1 MKNKPQSQTSGNSKS
16 ERVKVYI
23 RVRPFND
30 DENKRGGETPFTNLD
45 VDNGIVSIKKEYDVK
60 NYTYD
65 GLYDMNSTQDQIFEN
80 SAKPVIDSALKGYN
94 GTIFAYGQTGSGKT
108 FTMVGDFNNKSK
120 SGIIPRSISY
130 IYKEMNRILKE
141 EGGNNSK
148 FSLSLSFI
156 QIYLE
161 SIQDLLDPDSKEI
174 KLREDPDKGVYLEG
188 VQWVRCSSPEECA
201 EIFHMGERNRA
212 TESTRMNAH
221 SSRSHAILIIRIE
234 RSIQV
239 ATKTKVKNIKQ
250 ATDRIITCS
259 HLYLVDLAGSE
270 RVKKTGA
277 TNMRLEEA
285 KKINVSL
292 LALGN
297 VISAL
302 SDPKSTH
309 ISYRDSKLTRLL
321 QESLGGNAKTS
332 LIVTVSPS
340 TYNTEETISSLFF
353 ALRAMKVQNKPK
365 INKTVDYQAL
375 CQKLQ
380 EDLDKL
386 NDEYAKLKIEYEK
399 VVTELDKLKK
409 GEKYLQ
415 IKQTVE
421 MNEPELQNLNNM
433 NNNNNDQSVLTNKS
447 DKSAA
452 PISNEKI
459 QKMKADFKKKAK
471 KLEEFYENLMKTK
484 NEEYENILKKVDD
497 IVYEK
502 ESQIDKLNSEIREL
516 KTTIKSQKEDIE
528 DLTKERDE
536 LQKSVVDFTT
546 QVQEQKDLLNQSR
559 TEKQYRA
566 LIDQLNSQIFDL
578 EKRLINMEDSTV
590 ISDNFKEKISNELN
604 IKISDLENEMNTLAQ
619 KKKDYTIKKSQNE
632 IKLKLSKEEA
642 LKSKSLK
649 EKLKN
654 EIIESQKENFK
665 LIMEEESTNKR
676 IEIIENQINCAKNI
690 INNLDN
696 LVDEFREQNKIQLMM
711 NLANKEIDNQIKE
724 ETIKNYENAF
734 TKEERQEFESKFLL
748 FKSEGE
754 MNSIINKVLFLNNNY
769 QSSLFKLDDINK
781 ELSTTINE
789 PNNEEKLSKIKDNI
803 QSLLEETQDINRVI
817 KKEMHKD
824 FSSASLD
831 DNIPFE
837 RCTKHLDK
845 LFSNVIYNLNTLID
859 SYNYTNSNVCTLL
872 TNIYSGITGKNKIL
886 ENLTNYVQENI
897 GDLNTKKK
905 LNDSLDALHKCNANY
920 GQFFKEFDKFIKE
933 LCDRLVRDSGQT
945 PIDFPKIDTHKY
957 LDKIEELKRTI
968 KNQGDTINETNR
980 KMAEL
985 KKGVNQLNEF
995 LKLNQKDGKLDV
1007 KKITKVFDGYN
1018 NQIDRLSIDLKSQ
1031 IEKIRDINDDYNLKD
1046 LNTGKFLIGQYYA
1059 TVAQFSNDLYNFG
1072 LKEDI

>member
-1 MKNKPQSQTSGNSKS
+1 
-16 ERVKVYI
+16 
-23 RVRPFND
+23 
-30 DENKRGGETPFTNLD
+30 
-45 VDNGIVSIKKEYDVK
+45 
-60 NYTYD
+60 
-65 GLYDMNSTQDQIFEN
+65 
-80 SAKPVIDSALKGYN
+80 
-94 GTIFAYGQTGSGKT
+94 
-108 FTMVGDFNNKSK
+108 MVGDFNNKSK
-120 SGIIPRSISY
+120 GGIIPRSINY
-130 IYKEMNRILKE
+130 IYKEMNRILTE

-239 ATKTKVKNIKQ
+239 STKTKVKNIKQ

-277 TNMRLEEA
+277 TSMRLEEA

-386 NDEYAKLKIEYEK
+386 NDEYGKLKIEYEK

-421 MNEPELQNLNNM
+421 MNEPDLQNPNNM
-433 NNNNNDQSVLTNKS
+433 NNNNKDPSISTS
-447 DKSAA
+447 KSAA
-452 PISNEKI
+452 PVTNEKI

-502 ESQIDKLNSEIREL
+502 ETQIDKLNSEIKEL

-536 LQKSVVDFTT
+536 LQKSVVDLST
-546 QVQEQKDLLNQSR
+546 QVQEQKELNQNSS
-559 TEKQYRA
+559 EKQYRA
-566 LIDQLNSQIFDL
+566 YIEQLNSQIFDL
-578 EKRLINMEDSTV
+578 EKRLINSGDSIV
-590 ISDNFKEKISNELN
+590 VSDNFKEKVSNELN
-604 IKISDLENEMNTLAQ
+604 IKISDLENEINTLTQ
-619 KKKDYTIKKSQNE
+619 KKNDYTIKKSQNE
-632 IKLKLSKEEA
+632 IKLKLSKEQA
-642 LKSKSLK
+642 LKSKSVKEELK
-649 EKLKN
+649 T

-676 IEIIENQINCAKNI
+676 IEIIENQITLAKNI

-696 LVDEFREQNKIQLMM
+696 LVDEFKEQNKIQLMM

-734 TKEERQEFESKFLL
+734 TKEERKEFESKFLL

-754 MNSIINKVLFLNNNY
+754 MNSIINKIMFLNNNY
-769 QSSLFKLDDINK
+769 QTNLFKLDDINK
-781 ELSTTINE
+781 ELNKTINE
-789 PNNEEKLSKIKDNI
+789 PNNEEKLSKMKDNI
-803 QSLLEETQDINRVI
+803 QNLLEETQDINRVI
-817 KKEMHKD
+817 KKEMKKD

-837 RCTKHLDK
+837 RCSKHLDK
-845 LFSNVIYNLNTLID
+845 LFTNQIYNLNTLID
-859 SYNYTNSNVCTLL
+859 SYNTANSNICILL
-872 TNIYSGITGKNKIL
+872 TIIYSGIAGKNKIL
-886 ENLTNYVQENI
+886 E
-897 GDLNTKKK
+897 DL
-905 LNDSLDALHKCNANY
+905 
-920 GQFFKEFDKFIKE
+920 I
-933 LCDRLVRDSGQT
+933 
-945 PIDFPKIDTHKY
+945 
-957 LDKIEELKRTI
+957 
-968 KNQGDTINETNR
+968 
-980 KMAEL
+980 
-985 KKGVNQLNEF
+985 
-995 LKLNQKDGKLDV
+995 
-1007 KKITKVFDGYN
+1007 
-1018 NQIDRLSIDLKSQ
+1018 
-1031 IEKIRDINDDYNLKD
+1031 
-1046 LNTGKFLIGQYYA
+1046 
-1059 TVAQFSNDLYNFG
+1059 
-1072 LKEDI
+1072 

>member
-1 MKNKPQSQTSGNSKS
+1 
-16 ERVKVYI
+16 
-23 RVRPFND
+23 
-30 DENKRGGETPFTNLD
+30 
-45 VDNGIVSIKKEYDVK
+45 
-60 NYTYD
+60 
-65 GLYDMNSTQDQIFEN
+65 
-80 SAKPVIDSALKGYN
+80 
-94 GTIFAYGQTGSGKT
+94 
-108 FTMVGDFNNKSK
+108 MVGDFNNKSK

-130 IYKEMNRILKE
+130 IYKEMNRILNE

-239 ATKTKVKNIKQ
+239 STKTKVKNIKQ

-277 TNMRLEEA
+277 TSMRLEEA

-386 NDEYAKLKIEYEK
+386 NDEYGKLKIEYEK

-421 MNEPELQNLNNM
+421 MNESDIQNPNNM
-433 NNNNNDQSVLTNKS
+433 NNNNNDPNITSKN
-447 DKSAA
+447 AA
-452 PISNEKI
+452 PVSNEKI
-459 QKMKADFKKKAK
+459 QKMKADFKKKVK

-502 ESQIDKLNSEIREL
+502 ESQIDKLNSEIKEL
-516 KTTIKSQKEDIE
+516 KTTIKSQKEDID

-546 QVQEQKDLLNQSR
+546 QLQEQKELLTESR
-559 TEKQYRA
+559 TEKQYRT

-604 IKISDLENEMNTLAQ
+604 IKISDLENEINTLTQ
-619 KKKDYTIKKSQNE
+619 KKNDYTIKKSQNE

-649 EKLKN
+649 EKLKT

-676 IEIIENQINCAKNI
+676 IGIIENQIACAKNV
-690 INNLDN
+690 INNIDN
-696 LVDEFREQNKIQLMM
+696 IVDEFKEQNKIQLMM

-734 TKEERQEFESKFLL
+734 TKEERKEFESKFLL

-754 MNSIINKVLFLNNNY
+754 MNSIINKVMFLNNNY
-769 QSSLFKLDDINK
+769 QTSLFKLDDINK
-781 ELSTTINE
+781 ELSTVINE
-789 PNNEEKLSKIKDNI
+789 PDNEDKLSKMKDNI

-859 SYNYTNSNVCTLL
+859 SYNAANSNVCTLL
-872 TNIYSGITGKNKIL
+872 TNIYSGLAGKNKIL
-886 ENLTNYVQENI
+886 ENLTNYVQESI
-897 GDLNTKKK
+897 GDLNAKKK
-905 LNDSLDALHKCNANY
+905 LNDSLDALHQCNTNY
-920 GQFFKEFDKFIKE
+920 GLFFKNLDQFIKE
-933 LCDRLVRDSGQT
+933 LCDRLVRDSGQNT
-945 PIDFPKIDTHKY
+945 FEFPKIDTHKY
-957 LDKIEELKRTI
+957 IDKIEELKRTI
-968 KNQGDTINETNR
+968 KNQGDTINETNK
-980 KMAEL
+980 KMSEL
-985 KKGVNQLNEF
+985 KRGVNQLNEF

-1018 NQIDRLSIDLKSQ
+1018 DQIDTLSINLKSQ
-1031 IEKIRDINDDYNLKD
+1031 IEKLKDINEDYNLKD
-1046 LNTGKFLIGQYYA
+1046 LNTGKFLIGQYFA

>member
-1 MKNKPQSQTSGNSKS
+1 
-16 ERVKVYI
+16 
-23 RVRPFND
+23 
-30 DENKRGGETPFTNLD
+30 
-45 VDNGIVSIKKEYDVK
+45 
-60 NYTYD
+60 
-65 GLYDMNSTQDQIFEN
+65 
-80 SAKPVIDSALKGYN
+80 
-94 GTIFAYGQTGSGKT
+94 
-108 FTMVGDFNNKSK
+108 MVGDFNNKSK
-120 SGIIPRSISY
+120 GGIIPRSINY
-130 IYKEMNRILKE
+130 IYKEMNRILTE

-239 ATKTKVKNIKQ
+239 STKTKVKNIKQ

-277 TNMRLEEA
+277 TSMRLEEA

-386 NDEYAKLKIEYEK
+386 NDEYGKLKIEYEK

-421 MNEPELQNLNNM
+421 MNEPDLQNPNNM
-433 NNNNNDQSVLTNKS
+433 NNNNKDPSISTS
-447 DKSAA
+447 KSAA
-452 PISNEKI
+452 PVTNEKI

-502 ESQIDKLNSEIREL
+502 ETQIDKLNSEIKEL

-536 LQKSVVDFTT
+536 LQKSVVDLST
-546 QVQEQKDLLNQSR
+546 QVQEQKELNQNSS
-559 TEKQYRA
+559 EKQYRA
-566 LIDQLNSQIFDL
+566 YIEQLNSQIFDL
-578 EKRLINMEDSTV
+578 EKRLINSGDSIV
-590 ISDNFKEKISNELN
+590 VSDNFKEKISNELN
-604 IKISDLENEMNTLAQ
+604 IKISDLENEINTLTQ
-619 KKKDYTIKKSQNE
+619 KKNDYTIKKSQNE
-632 IKLKLSKEEA
+632 IKLKLSKEQA
-642 LKSKSLK
+642 LKSKSVKEELK
-649 EKLKN
+649 T

-676 IEIIENQINCAKNI
+676 IEIIENQITLAKNI

-696 LVDEFREQNKIQLMM
+696 LVDEFKEQNKIQLMM

-734 TKEERQEFESKFLL
+734 TKEERKEFESKFLL

-754 MNSIINKVLFLNNNY
+754 MNSIINKIMFLNNNY
-769 QSSLFKLDDINK
+769 QTNLFKLDDINK
-781 ELSTTINE
+781 ELNKTINE
-789 PNNEEKLSKIKDNI
+789 PNNEEKLSKMKDNI
-803 QSLLEETQDINRVI
+803 QNLLEETQDINRVI
-817 KKEMHKD
+817 KKEMKKD

-845 LFSNVIYNLNTLID
+845 LFTNQIYNLNTLID
-859 SYNYTNSNVCTLL
+859 SYNTANSNICTLL
-872 TNIYSGITGKNKIL
+872 TIIYSGIAGKNKIL
-886 ENLTNYVQENI
+886 EDLTNYVQENI

-905 LNDSLDALHKCNANY
+905 LNDNLDALHQCNINY
-920 GQFFKEFDKFIKE
+920 GQFFKNLDQFIKD
-933 LCDRLVRDSGQT
+933 LCDRLMRDSGQT
-945 PIDFPKIDTHKY
+945 TIDFPKIDTHKY

-980 KMAEL
+980 KMSEL

-1018 NQIDRLSIDLKSQ
+1018 DQIDKLSIDLKSQ

-1059 TVAQFSNDLYNFG
+1059 TVAQFSSDLYNFG
-1072 LKEDI
+1072 LKGDT

>member
-1 MKNKPQSQTSGNSKS
+1 
-16 ERVKVYI
+16 
-23 RVRPFND
+23 
-30 DENKRGGETPFTNLD
+30 
-45 VDNGIVSIKKEYDVK
+45 
-60 NYTYD
+60 
-65 GLYDMNSTQDQIFEN
+65 
-80 SAKPVIDSALKGYN
+80 
-94 GTIFAYGQTGSGKT
+94 
-108 FTMVGDFNNKSK
+108 MVGDFNNKSK
-120 SGIIPRSISY
+120 GGIIPRSINY
-130 IYKEMNRILKE
+130 IYKEMNRIIAE

-239 ATKTKVKNIKQ
+239 STKTKVKNIKQ

-277 TNMRLEEA
+277 TSMRLEEA

-386 NDEYAKLKIEYEK
+386 NDEYGKLKIEYEK

-421 MNEPELQNLNNM
+421 MNEPDFQNSNNT
-433 NNNNNDQSVLTNKS
+433 NSNSKDQSISN
-447 DKSAA
+447 KSAA

-502 ESQIDKLNSEIREL
+502 ESQIDKLNSEIKEL

-536 LQKSVVDFTT
+536 LQKSVVDLTT
-546 QVQEQKDLLNQSR
+546 QVQEQKELNQNSS
-559 TEKQYRA
+559 EKQYRA
-566 LIDQLNSQIFDL
+566 YIEQLNSQIFDL
-578 EKRLINMEDSTV
+578 EKRLINSGDSIV
-590 ISDNFKEKISNELN
+590 VSDNFKEKISNELN
-604 IKISDLENEMNTLAQ
+604 IKISDLENEINTLTQ
-619 KKKDYTIKKSQNE
+619 KKNDYTIKKSQNE
-632 IKLKLSKEEA
+632 IKLKLSKEQA
-642 LKSKSLK
+642 LKSKSVKEELK
-649 EKLKN
+649 T

-676 IEIIENQINCAKNI
+676 IEIIENQITCAKNI

-696 LVDEFREQNKIQLMM
+696 IVDEYKEQNKIQLMM

-724 ETIKNYENAF
+724 ETIKNYESAF
-734 TKEERQEFESKFLL
+734 TKEERKEFESKFLL

-754 MNSIINKVLFLNNNY
+754 MNSIINKIMFLNNNY
-769 QSSLFKLDDINK
+769 QTSLFKLDDINK
-781 ELSTTINE
+781 ELNKTINE
-789 PNNEEKLSKIKDNI
+789 PDNEEKLSKMKDNI

-817 KKEMHKD
+817 KKEMKKD

-845 LFSNVIYNLNTLID
+845 LFTNVIYNLNTLID
-859 SYNYTNSNVCTLL
+859 SYNATNSNICTLL
-872 TNIYSGITGKNKIL
+872 AIIYSGMAGKNKML

-905 LNDSLDALHKCNANY
+905 LNDNLDSLHQCNTNY
-920 GQFFKEFDKFIKE
+920 GQFFKNLDQFIKD
-933 LCDRLVRDSGQT
+933 LCDRLMRDSGQT
-945 PIDFPKIDTHKY
+945 TIDFPKIDTHKY

-1018 NQIDRLSIDLKSQ
+1018 NQIDKLSIDLKSQ

-1046 LNTGKFLIGQYYA
+1046 INTGKFLIGQYYA
-1059 TVAQFSNDLYNFG
+1059 TVAQFASDLYNFG
-1072 LKEDI
+1072 LKGDI

>member
-1 MKNKPQSQTSGNSKS
+1 
-16 ERVKVYI
+16 
-23 RVRPFND
+23 
-30 DENKRGGETPFTNLD
+30 
-45 VDNGIVSIKKEYDVK
+45 
-60 NYTYD
+60 
-65 GLYDMNSTQDQIFEN
+65 
-80 SAKPVIDSALKGYN
+80 
-94 GTIFAYGQTGSGKT
+94 
-108 FTMVGDFNNKSK
+108 MVGDFNNKSK
-120 SGIIPRSISY
+120 GGIIPRSINY
-130 IYKEMNRILKE
+130 IYKEMNRILTE

-239 ATKTKVKNIKQ
+239 STKTKVKNIKQ

-277 TNMRLEEA
+277 TSMRLEEA

-386 NDEYAKLKIEYEK
+386 NDEYGKLKIEYEK

-421 MNEPELQNLNNM
+421 MNEPDLQNPNNM
-433 NNNNNDQSVLTNKS
+433 NNNNKDPSISTS
-447 DKSAA
+447 KSAA
-452 PISNEKI
+452 PVTNEKI

-502 ESQIDKLNSEIREL
+502 ETQIDKLNSEIKEL

-536 LQKSVVDFTT
+536 LQKSVVDLST
-546 QVQEQKDLLNQSR
+546 QVQEQKELNQNSS
-559 TEKQYRA
+559 EKQYRA
-566 LIDQLNSQIFDL
+566 YIEQLNSQIFDL
-578 EKRLINMEDSTV
+578 EKRLINSGDSIV
-590 ISDNFKEKISNELN
+590 VSDNFKEKVSNELN
-604 IKISDLENEMNTLAQ
+604 IKISDLENEINTLTQ
-619 KKKDYTIKKSQNE
+619 KKNDYTIKKSQNE
-632 IKLKLSKEEA
+632 IKLKLSKEQA
-642 LKSKSLK
+642 LKSKSVKEELK
-649 EKLKN
+649 T

-676 IEIIENQINCAKNI
+676 IEIIENQITLAKNI

-696 LVDEFREQNKIQLMM
+696 LVDEFKEQNKIQLMM

-734 TKEERQEFESKFLL
+734 TKEERKEFESKFLL

-754 MNSIINKVLFLNNNY
+754 MNSIINKIMFLNNNY
-769 QSSLFKLDDINK
+769 QTNLFKLDDINK
-781 ELSTTINE
+781 ELNKTINE
-789 PNNEEKLSKIKDNI
+789 PNNEEKLSKMKDNI
-803 QSLLEETQDINRVI
+803 QNLLEETQDINRVI
-817 KKEMHKD
+817 KKEMKKD

-859 SYNYTNSNVCTLL
+859 SYNATNSNICTLL
-872 TNIYSGITGKNKIL
+872 TIIYSGMAGKNKIL
-886 ENLTNYVQENI
+886 EDLTNYVQENI

-905 LNDSLDALHKCNANY
+905 LNDNLDALHQCNINY
-920 GQFFKEFDKFIKE
+920 GQFFKNLDQFIKD
-933 LCDRLVRDSGQT
+933 LCDRLMRDSGQT
-945 PIDFPKIDTHKY
+945 TIDFPKIDTHKY

-980 KMAEL
+980 KMSEL

-1018 NQIDRLSIDLKSQ
+1018 DQIDRLSIDLKSQ

-1059 TVAQFSNDLYNFG
+1059 TVAQFSSDLYNFG
-1072 LKEDI
+1072 LKGDI

>member
-1 MKNKPQSQTSGNSKS
+1 
-16 ERVKVYI
+16 
-23 RVRPFND
+23 
-30 DENKRGGETPFTNLD
+30 
-45 VDNGIVSIKKEYDVK
+45 
-60 NYTYD
+60 
-65 GLYDMNSTQDQIFEN
+65 
-80 SAKPVIDSALKGYN
+80 
-94 GTIFAYGQTGSGKT
+94 
-108 FTMVGDFNNKSK
+108 MVGDFNNKSK
-120 SGIIPRSISY
+120 GGIIPRSINY
-130 IYKEMNRILKE
+130 IYKEMNRILTE

-234 RSIQV
+234 RSIKV
-239 ATKTKVKNIKQ
+239 STKTKVKNIKQ
-250 ATDRIITCS
+250 TTDRIITCS

-277 TNMRLEEA
+277 TSMRLEEA

-386 NDEYAKLKIEYEK
+386 NDEYGKLKIEYEK

-421 MNEPELQNLNNM
+421 MNEPEFQNSNNM
-433 NNNNNDQSVLTNKS
+433 NNNNNDQSILS
-447 DKSAA
+447 SKSAA
-452 PISNEKI
+452 PVPNEKI

-502 ESQIDKLNSEIREL
+502 ETQIDKLNSEIKEL

-536 LQKSVVDFTT
+536 LQKSVVDLST
-546 QVQEQKDLLNQSR
+546 QVQEQKELNQNSS
-559 TEKQYRA
+559 EKQYRA
-566 LIDQLNSQIFDL
+566 YIDQLNSHIFDL
-578 EKRLINMEDSTV
+578 EKKLINMGDSTE

-604 IKISDLENEMNTLAQ
+604 IKISDLENEISTLSQ
-619 KKKDYTIKKSQNE
+619 KKYDYNIKKSQNE

-649 EKLKN
+649 EELKT

-676 IEIIENQINCAKNI
+676 IEIIENQIACAKNI

-696 LVDEFREQNKIQLMM
+696 IVEEFKEQNKIQLMM

-734 TKEERQEFESKFLL
+734 TKEERKEFESKFLL

-754 MNSIINKVLFLNNNY
+754 MNSIINKVMFLNNNY
-769 QSSLFKLDDINK
+769 QTSLFKLDDINK

-789 PNNEEKLSKIKDNI
+789 PHNEEKLSKVKDNI

-817 KKEMHKD
+817 KKEMKKD

-845 LFSNVIYNLNTLID
+845 LFSNIIYNLNTLID
-859 SYNYTNSNVCTLL
+859 SYNATNSNICTLL
-872 TNIYSGITGKNKIL
+872 TIIYSGLEGKNKIL
-886 ENLTNYVQENI
+886 ENLSNYVQENI

-905 LNDSLDALHKCNANY
+905 LNDNLDALHQCSTNY
-920 GQFFKEFDKFIKE
+920 GQFFKNFDQFLKE
-933 LCDRLVRDSGQT
+933 LCDRLVRDSGQNT
-945 PIDFPKIDTHKY
+945 IDFPKIDTHKY
-957 LDKIEELKRTI
+957 LNKIEELKRTI

-980 KMAEL
+980 KMSEL

-1018 NQIDRLSIDLKSQ
+1018 DQIDRLSLDLKSQ
-1031 IEKIRDINDDYNLKD
+1031 IEKVRDINDDYNLKD